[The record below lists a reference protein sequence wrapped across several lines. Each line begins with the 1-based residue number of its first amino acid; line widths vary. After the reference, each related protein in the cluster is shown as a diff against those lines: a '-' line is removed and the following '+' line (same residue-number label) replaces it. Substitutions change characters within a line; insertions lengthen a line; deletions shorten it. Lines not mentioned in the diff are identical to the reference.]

1 MKRREVIRSER
12 GLTYEKE
19 VLEYQKAAKLLMDCL
34 GLTYSP
40 MAVKLAKTEEEIP
53 REAIR
58 PLAGSACALRRMSV
72 PRKITGRTERPMP

>member
-1 MKRREVIRSER
+1 M
-12 GLTYEKE
+12 EKE

-58 PLAGSACALRRMSV
+58 PLRDLHVHYAECQCLAKSRVDG
-72 PRKITGRTERPMP
+72 KT